1 MPAKPVLGQHWLNH
15 QPSLQAMTAA
25 ANLKKGERV
34 LEIGTGLG
42 YLTDELLKTEAL
54 VVSLEYDHGLYKKM
68 LEKYDSVAGEN
79 LKLIEADIRKFDW
92 RTLEAPYKICAN
104 IPYYLTANLLRS
116 LIDTILKPELAVLM
130 MSEDVALKL
139 AEEKRRSLLAVLV
152 QSHYKVELGQTVDRE
167 LFQPPPAVTSMIVVL
182 RLEPAFKDCSQDN
195 WLKLSK
201 LFRICFSSRRK
212 QIGVNLRHFF
222 DLSKN
227 EIADI
232 FDGLDTSPEQ
242 RAEEFLNEQWW
253 QLFLKIQR
261 KL

>member
-54 VVSLEYDHGLYKKM
+54 VVSLEYDHGLYQKM

-139 AEEKRRSLLAVLV
+139 AE
-152 QSHYKVELGQTVDRE
+152 
-167 LFQPPPAVTSMIVVL
+167 
-182 RLEPAFKDCSQDN
+182 
-195 WLKLSK
+195 SK
-201 LFRICFSSRRK
+201 ETFSFGCFSSEPL
-212 QIGVNLRHFF
+212 Q
-222 DLSKN
+222 S
-227 EIADI
+227 
-232 FDGLDTSPEQ
+232 
-242 RAEEFLNEQWW
+242 
-253 QLFLKIQR
+253 
-261 KL
+261 